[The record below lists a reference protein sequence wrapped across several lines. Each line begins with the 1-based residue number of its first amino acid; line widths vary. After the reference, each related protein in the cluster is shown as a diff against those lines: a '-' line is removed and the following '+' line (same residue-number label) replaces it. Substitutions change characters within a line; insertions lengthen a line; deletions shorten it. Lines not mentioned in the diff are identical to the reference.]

1 MKNLIIILLLIPML
15 AFAWGT
21 DKRTAVP
28 VTGTLTTTI
37 DSLDTRKL
45 ISVDVLPAIT
55 GTVTADVDSTKQRK
69 LLSIDVLP
77 AITGAVTVNTEDS
90 VTLSN
95 PAPAFRDSIAAV
107 ELTAEDTV
115 EVDMTTGVVF
125 GNLNGVLRV
134 GLIAVDDT
142 RDSTIIQYRFRH
154 GTFDLSTRWMPLYV
168 DTTRTDGEA
177 SSIASSCGIN
187 EYVGNKVYWSVL
199 YDPSDTNPMGCT
211 PIAGDVL
218 QIRLIRLG
226 DEDETLSYITLFTWG
241 TN

>member
-1 MKNLIIILLLIPML
+1 MKNLLILLILVPCL
-15 AFAWGT
+15 AFAFGPKPISSSSAVTVSATVDVDTINGSVVIDTILTTVIIDGDVRVDSIGT
-21 DKRTAVP
+21 VT
-28 VTGTLTTTI
+28 VTGT
-37 DSLDTRKL
+37 
-45 ISVDVLPAIT
+45 VA
-55 GTVTADVDSTKQRK
+55 
-69 LLSIDVLP
+69 
-77 AITGAVTVNTEDS
+77 VNTEDS

-95 PAPAFRDSIAAV
+95 PAPGFRDSIAAV

-115 EVDMTTGVVF
+115 EVDMSVVF
-125 GNLNGVLRV
+125 GNLNGILRV

-199 YDPSDTNPMGCT
+199 YDPSDANPMGCT

-218 QIRLIRLG
+218 QIRYIRLG
-226 DEDETLSYITLFTWG
+226 NIDETLSYITLFTWG